1 MSKGVRCTT
10 DENLNMSKGVRCTT
24 DENLKLYEYEYI
36 EYIDQQSQ
44 ISRLHDQKKLQNFV
58 MEVCSQECHF
68 FK

>member
-1 MSKGVRCTT
+1 
-10 DENLNMSKGVRCTT
+10 MSKGVRCTT
-24 DENLKLYEYEYI
+24 DENLKLYGYEYI